1 MSALPDPRR
10 YRPPMVVETDEPRWD
25 DCMVCSILMA
35 TAAWTLGETVMGS
48 DWRPLNRT
56 ELKRL
61 REKLRNHLPKAQQEG
76 ALTFADA
83 REFVEKEWPYLPPI
97 EFWDV
102 TKRTWPQVVKMLGDG
117 WVGVAAGNPQ
127 DVTDLKSKLRR
138 WTTNDRFAHVIYLDR
153 TRGGGVEIYVMD
165 PLGQDDGFDGE
176 WVPTFEVRQF
186 VGKVGSVVKVAMFQR
201 GAQSSLAIAQRTA
214 ADKLRDVRSDLASC
228 RRDAAE
234 LAADLTA
241 CGVTS
246 QRLRDKLDA
255 AQARI
260 RELEAQP
267 DDCTAA
273 IAEAR
278 AEVKQL
284 VLAALEGIA

>member
-1 MSALPDPRR
+1 MTALPDPKR
-10 YRPPMVVETDEPRWD
+10 YRPPFVTETDEARWD

-35 TAAWTLGETVMGS
+35 IAAWTLGETVMGS
-48 DWRPLNRT
+48 DWRPLNAK

-61 REKLRNHLPKAQQEG
+61 REKLRNHLPSDKQAG
-76 ALTFADA
+76 ALTFSDA
-83 REFVEKEWPYLPPI
+83 RDFVEKEWPWLPPI

-127 DVTDLKSKLRR
+127 DVTDPKSKLRR

-153 TRGGGVEIYVMD
+153 TGNGGTEAYVMD
-165 PLGQDDGFDGE
+165 PLGHGDYDGE
-176 WVPTFEVRQF
+176 WVPSLQVRQF
-186 VGKVGSVVKVAMFQR
+186 VGKDGPVVKVAMFER
-201 GAQSSLAIAQRTA
+201 GSQSSLAIAQRTA

-228 RRDAAE
+228 RRDAAD
-234 LAADLTA
+234 LAGDLTA

-246 QRLRDKLDA
+246 QGLKEKLDA

-260 RELEAQP
+260 AELEALP
-267 DDCTAA
+267 DDCRDA
-273 IAEAR
+273 IAAAR
-278 AEVKQL
+278 ERLREQ
-284 VLAALEGIA
+284 VLAAIGAIT